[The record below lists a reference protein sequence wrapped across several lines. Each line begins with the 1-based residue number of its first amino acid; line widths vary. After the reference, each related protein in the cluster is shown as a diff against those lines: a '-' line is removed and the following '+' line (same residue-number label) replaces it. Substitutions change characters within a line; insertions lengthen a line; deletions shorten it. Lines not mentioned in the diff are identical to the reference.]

1 MGLEPTAFS
10 FRSRGLPVSQTA
22 SKNPVDKNT
31 MLGIRRIETPKATI
45 MKTGFMGNVPYV
57 VAVVAFVA
65 AG

>member
-1 MGLEPTAFS
+1 
-10 FRSRGLPVSQTA
+10 
-22 SKNPVDKNT
+22 